1 VVKWAKVHRQYIM
14 AKLNVKVF
22 LKIIIIITEI
32 TVVLKIAL
40 EIRVVEANINYI
52 FGQYLRL

>member
-1 VVKWAKVHRQYIM
+1 M